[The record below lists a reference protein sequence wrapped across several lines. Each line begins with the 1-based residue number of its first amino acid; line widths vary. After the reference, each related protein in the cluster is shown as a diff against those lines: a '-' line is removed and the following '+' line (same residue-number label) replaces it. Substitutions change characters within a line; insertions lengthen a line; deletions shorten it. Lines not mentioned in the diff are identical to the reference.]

1 MKNTV
6 MTYYADISD
15 VTSSTNNRDLLK
27 MWTKNWKAKGWHT
40 IILTSEDAKLH
51 KDAQAIN
58 VYNNESLLVRN
69 SRLNKKY
76 LWNCYLRWFA
86 YSKYAEENGTC
97 VWSDFDV
104 MNCNLSPEQLEK
116 RNVLQDTAF
125 DGSLCSGILSH
136 EGSKT
141 LTKNIALLHMED
153 ADVINKINDFLNS
166 KTDKDLNDM
175 ILLRA
180 LDVFKIYF
188 MCTGLRLKGIHQER
202 LPFDVNGKYKLNKFP
217 LIHFHH
223 GLLKNPNHLNFPKI
237 TSKNRTDIVNHFFI
251 EYLNQPVF

>member
-15 VTSSTNNRDLLK
+15 VTSSTNNRDLLET
-27 MWTKNWKAKGWHT
+27 WTKNWKAKGWHT
-40 IILTSEDAKLH
+40 IILTPEDAKLH
-51 KDAQAIN
+51 KGIQTID

-86 YSKYAEENGTC
+86 YSKYVEENGTC

-104 MNCNLSPEQLEK
+104 MNCNLSLEQLEK

-125 DGSLCSGILSH
+125 DGSLCSGILSY

-141 LTKNIALLHMED
+141 LTKNIALLHIED
-153 ADVINKINDFLNS
+153 TDVIEKINVFLNS
-166 KTDKDLNDM
+166 KADKDLNDM
-175 ILLRA
+175 IFLRA
-180 LDVFKIYF
+180 LNVFKIYF
-188 MCTGLRLKGIHQER
+188 ICTGLRIKGMSPER
-202 LPFDVNGKYKLNKFP
+202 LFFETDETYKTEAFP

-223 GLLKNPNHLNFPKI
+223 GIFHSPDHLNFPEV
-237 TSKNRTDIVNHFFI
+237 TSRNRTDIVKYFFKN
-251 EYLNQPVF
+251 YLNQPIF